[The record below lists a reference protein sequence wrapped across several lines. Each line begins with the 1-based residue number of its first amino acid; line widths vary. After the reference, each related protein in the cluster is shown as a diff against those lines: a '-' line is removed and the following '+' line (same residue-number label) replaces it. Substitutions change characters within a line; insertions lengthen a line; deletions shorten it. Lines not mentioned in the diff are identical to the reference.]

1 MQDEIFTS
9 NHIANHV
16 KCKWSLKKMKQIV
29 KSDLKTQ
36 SRKLQIYAVNNKPTL
51 YIKTYIG

>member
-1 MQDEIFTS
+1 MVIKENETE
-9 NHIANHV
+9 
-16 KCKWSLKKMKQIV
+16 IV

>member
-1 MQDEIFTS
+1 MQMVIKENETE
-9 NHIANHV
+9 
-16 KCKWSLKKMKQIV
+16 IV